1 MTPEAENNIYSFDR
15 ELHNQAQQEVDGHI
29 SKEEKERHETIKHM
43 PMQAELKHL
52 EKRFT
57 NKGVPYIVE
66 PREEEIQHEEI
77 NWWER

>member
-1 MTPEAENNIYSFDR
+1 MRVELEDDAYSSDGQLGN
-15 ELHNQAQQEVDGHI
+15 EVQQEVDEHI

-66 PREEEIQHEEI
+66 PREEEIQHKEI